1 MAVRV
6 MNSYNGYAARN
17 AAGMARKKDAE
28 QAVEKAGSR
37 PETTADYVRELE
49 KLVPSVELRVGNTF
63 ASAKTGKTLTINPG
77 ILNKMR
83 NDPEQEKET
92 KELIKGVEFMTRMMD
107 SFYKATGRKLVYRH
121 SYIDENGKYYS
132 YAYVKK
138 EDKLSPK
145 LREER
150 RKATERLIE
159 KTREKTAKNKAE
171 LQKALEQK
179 KAGKRDPVEERIRKK
194 IAASG
199 DGMIYLNDTD
209 FRALIRSA
217 KGENGNRAG
226 ANLDLQA

>member
-1 MAVRV
+1 M
-6 MNSYNGYAARN
+6 
-17 AAGMARKKDAE
+17 
-28 QAVEKAGSR
+28 
-37 PETTADYVRELE
+37 
-49 KLVPSVELRVGNTF
+49 
-63 ASAKTGKTLTINPG
+63 
-77 ILNKMR
+77 
-83 NDPEQEKET
+83 
-92 KELIKGVEFMTRMMD
+92 
-107 SFYKATGRKLVYRH
+107 
-121 SYIDENGKYYS
+121 
-132 YAYVKK
+132 
-138 EDKLSPK
+138 SPK

-194 IAASG
+194 TAASG

-217 KGENGNRAG
+217 KGKNGNWAG

>member
-1 MAVRV
+1 M
-6 MNSYNGYAARN
+6 
-17 AAGMARKKDAE
+17 
-28 QAVEKAGSR
+28 
-37 PETTADYVRELE
+37 
-49 KLVPSVELRVGNTF
+49 ELRVGNTF

-92 KELIKGVEFMTRMMD
+92 KELIKGVEFMTKMMD

-217 KGENGNRAG
+217 KGKNGNRAG